1 MAVVLKIN
9 PGFDASYPWREIGTG
24 DGAAVPPLDYYL
36 APADKGGEPPG
47 RWAGRG
53 LALLGFTAGQVID
66 REVFEPLFG
75 QHMDPRDPSGRT
87 RLGRAPQR
95 FASEDDIYAEL
106 VAAEPHASEARKAE
120 LRTLARAQTRHAVP
134 FWDMTLSVSKS
145 VTLFYGGLLA
155 KAEQARQ
162 AGDDTGA
169 DLCEHQAARVWEA
182 IMAGN
187 AAALEYLQDEAGL
200 TRTGYHRGTGAETQT
215 ELGKWEHA
223 RDWVIGSFRQH
234 TSRDG
239 DPQLHVHNLVLAK
252 VVTERDG
259 KWRKLDSKALY
270 RFQGAAAAVAA
281 AVMETSLTR
290 MLGVAWVQRRDGHGR
305 EIAGVS
311 QELMDAFSSRRQ
323 TIVDEAKQVADQRER
338 EHGRRPDARQMY
350 RIQRDIALRTRPPKP
365 GEPLDLREKLREWEA
380 TARARDLGELAA
392 IPDAVAEASRQ
403 AREAE
408 PGAAED
414 HAQAR
419 SDLPEPVRQVAS
431 SIAGEFARQHGRA
444 PDQAEFA
451 RIERFAMFVTRR
463 GADVR
468 PADAALLLR
477 GWQEQEQRDAQAQ
490 HELRREIGLAQARA
504 GAERAQ
510 EQAQERALERAM
522 EQERLR
528 AYAYPV
534 MEPRGLTADEA
545 RQVMAAAVASVQ
557 AKMSTWT
564 RADLIRH
571 IGEALPPGAMADRST
586 LEALAGRAISGEA
599 GESVALLSAPEWPRV
614 PDCLRRADGESVFRP
629 HGAERYASQAQLTLE
644 EQLLAQAQT
653 PGAPRLEPDVA
664 AHLLGAQ
671 RERLEAQLW
680 PEATTAAAMSEATGS
695 GLRMDQAAAAY
706 FVLTSPRRAEVMIG
720 PPGTGKTRAAVEI
733 ARIWA
738 AAGMGAAVALTT
750 SSNARNV
757 IRDEAARHRVDLQA
771 YNTAEWL
778 GHTEQ
783 AREARSPVAL
793 APGTLLILDEA
804 SMMTLAD
811 LAAVMRRA
819 ARHGAKVIVTGDP
832 MQLQAIETGGGMTM
846 LARKLGHVQLSEA
859 GRFRHGWE
867 GEASLRLRDG
877 DVTVLTEY
885 REHGR
890 LHAGQAEDVLED
902 AARAYLHDRLNG
914 HDTLLMA
921 GTDAMAAEL
930 ARRVRDDLIAWG
942 IVSDGPA
949 VTLRD
954 GAQASAG
961 DWIMARRN
969 ASWAEAGEPGRCLVN
984 RDVLRIV
991 STQAGVA
998 GISVEVERLTGR
1010 DPATGQEKWS
1020 APFLLSQMYLRDE
1033 THLAYAVTFH
1043 AAEGQTVDSGIAVL
1057 TGEEDRQAV
1066 NVALTRGRDRNEA
1079 WVITG
1084 WRLADPAPGT
1094 RSAPELSRH
1103 DRLAAERAGL
1113 APGPPPRRPPAE
1125 PEVTA
1130 EELLAACLARDG
1142 RQLAATD
1149 TREAEWSDADRLDVL
1164 GVQWQHV
1171 VREAEQRRYEA
1182 TVREAL
1188 TEEQARQ
1195 VLNDPAATWLWRAL
1209 REAEAAGLDG
1219 PDTLRRAVASGQL
1232 ADAESVAKVLDWRVR
1247 QQIAGM
1253 PAVAARPW
1261 LEQVPVTGDAD
1272 MDRYGRELAAAMDDR
1287 QRRLGEHAAEHQPA
1301 WTRALGPVPGHP
1313 LDRVEW
1319 EHRAGQVA
1327 AYREMWGYTHPRD
1340 PIGPRPGQH
1349 SPEARASWQAAAEAL
1364 GYQPGSLREHSDG
1377 QLWAW
1382 RSAFAREMGW
1392 APPYK
1397 GDDLAA
1403 VRAEIRRTQIEAD
1416 RARRNADAAASPQAR
1431 ARLSE
1436 RAGVL
1441 ARWEEMA
1448 RDLAE
1453 RLAEAQAGY
1462 DAWEQATAPTRERAV
1477 AADAELRRRHPGQ
1490 HIEPLRAESAVP
1502 APEPAGHQPEPSA
1515 PSAPEPEAV
1524 AWPDLGPHAGRMD
1537 RVAAQLREISERL
1550 DEAAMRKA
1558 QQAREKAAEITSLQ
1572 IEPEDPEAMPAGAWK
1587 AGLEARQ
1594 RQAVR
1599 HEPMPRVPHARAV
1612 AEAQAGIGGPE
1623 AAD

>member
-24 DGAAVPPLDYYL
+24 DGTATSPLDYYL
-36 APADKGGEPPG
+36 VPADKGGEPPG

-53 LALLGFTAGQVID
+53 LSVLGFRAGEVID
-66 REVFEPLFG
+66 RKVFEPLFG
-75 QHMDPRDPSGRT
+75 QHTDPRDPSGKT
-87 RLGRAPQR
+87 RLGRAPQQ
-95 FASEDDIYAEL
+95 FTSEDDIYAEL
-106 VAAEPHASEARKAE
+106 AAAEPHASEARRAE
-120 LRTLARAQTRHAVP
+120 LRTLARTRTRHAVP

-162 AGDDTGA
+162 AGDDAGA
-169 DLCEHQAARVWEA
+169 DLCEYQAARVWEA
-182 IMAGN
+182 IMEGN
-187 AAALEYLQDEAGL
+187 AAALEYLQDEAGV
-200 TRTGYHRGTGAETQT
+200 TRTGYHRGTGAETT
-215 ELGKWEHA
+215 AELGKWEHA

-234 TSRDG
+234 TSRNG

-252 VVTERDG
+252 VATERDG

-270 RFQGAAAAVAA
+270 RFQGAASAIAA
-281 AVMETSLTR
+281 AAMETALTR
-290 MLGVAWVQRRDGHGR
+290 MFGVAWVQRRDGHGR
-305 EIAGVS
+305 EIAGIS

-380 TARARDLGELAA
+380 AARAQDVGELAA

-414 HAQAR
+414 AQAR
-419 SDLPEPVRQVAS
+419 SDLPEPVRQVAR
-431 SIAGEFARQHGRA
+431 SIAGEFAQQHGRA
-444 PDQAEFA
+444 PDQAELA

-490 HELRREIGLAQARA
+490 YEIRRETGLAQARA

-534 MEPRGLTADEA
+534 MEPRGLSADEA
-545 RQVMAAAVASVQ
+545 RQVMAGAVATVQ
-557 AKMSTWT
+557 GKMSTWT
-564 RADLIRH
+564 KADLIRH
-571 IGEALPPGAMADRST
+571 IGEALPPRAMADRSM
-586 LEALAGRAISGEA
+586 LEALAARAISGEA

-614 PDCLRRADGESVFRP
+614 PDCLRRSDGESAFRP

-653 PGAPRLEPDVA
+653 PGAPRLDPDVA
-664 AHLLGAQ
+664 ARLLGAQ
-671 RERLEAQLW
+671 RERLEAQLR
-680 PEATTAAAMSEATGS
+680 PEATTAAAMSEPTGS

-706 FVLTSPRRAEVMIG
+706 FLLTSPRRAEVMIG
-720 PPGTGKTRAAVEI
+720 PPGTGKTRSAVEI
-733 ARIWA
+733 ARVWA
-738 AAGMGAAVALTT
+738 AAGMGPAVALTT

-757 IRDEAARHRVDLQA
+757 IRDEAARHGVALDA

-778 GHTEQ
+778 GHTHQ
-783 AREARSPVAL
+783 AREARAPIAL

-804 SMMTLAD
+804 SMMTLGD

-819 ARHGAKVIVTGDP
+819 GGHGAKVIVTGDP
-832 MQLQAIETGGGMTM
+832 MQLQAVETGGGMTM
-846 LARKLGHVQLSEA
+846 LARTLGHVQLSEA
-859 GRFRHGWE
+859 GRFRHAWE
-867 GEASLRLRDG
+867 SEALLRLRDG

-890 LHAGQAEDVLED
+890 LHAGQAEETLED
-902 AARAYLHDRLNG
+902 AARAYLRDRLNG
-914 HDTLLMA
+914 QDTLLMA

-961 DWIMARRN
+961 DWVMTRRN
-969 ASWAEAGEPGRCLVN
+969 ANWVEAGEPGRALVN
-984 RDVLRIV
+984 RDVLRII
-991 STQAGVA
+991 STQAGVG
-998 GISVEVERLTGR
+998 GISAEVERLTGR
-1010 DPATGQEKWS
+1010 DPATGQEPWS
-1020 APFLLSQMYLRDE
+1020 APFLLSTMYLREDA
-1033 THLAYAVTFH
+1033 HLAYAVTFH
-1043 AAEGQTVDSGIAVL
+1043 AAEGQTIDSGIAVF
-1057 TGEEDRQAV
+1057 TGEEDRQTV

-1079 WVITG
+1079 WVIAG
-1084 WRLADPAPGT
+1084 WRIADPAPGA
-1094 RSAPELSRH
+1094 RPAAELARH

-1113 APGPPPRRPPAE
+1113 DPGMHAGQSAR

-1130 EELLAACLARDG
+1130 EEVLGACLARDG

-1149 TREAEWSDADRLDVL
+1149 TRGAEWSDADRLDVL

-1188 TEEQARQ
+1188 TEAQARQ
-1195 VLNDPAATWLWRAL
+1195 VMNDAAATWLWRTL

-1219 PDTLRRAVASGQL
+1219 PDALRRAVASGQIE
-1232 ADAESVAKVLDWRVR
+1232 DAESVAKIIDWRIR

-1253 PAVAARPW
+1253 PAAAARPW
-1261 LEQVPVTGDAD
+1261 LEQVPETGDPD
-1272 MDRYGRELAAAMDDR
+1272 MDRYARELAAAMDDR

-1301 WTRALGPVPGHP
+1301 WAGALGPVPGHP
-1313 LDRVEW
+1313 LDRAEW
-1319 EHRAGQVA
+1319 ERKAGQVA
-1327 AYREMWGYTHPRD
+1327 AYREMWGYTHPHE

-1364 GYQPGSLREHSDG
+1364 GYQPGSLHEHSDG

-1382 RSAFAREMGW
+1382 RSAFARETAW

-1397 GDDLAA
+1397 GDDLTA

-1416 RARRNADAAASPQAR
+1416 RARRNAEAATSSEAR
-1431 ARLSE
+1431 ERLSE

-1441 ARWEEMA
+1441 ARWEEMT

-1453 RLAEAQAGY
+1453 RLAQAQAGY
-1462 DAWEQATAPTRERAV
+1462 DAWEHATGPTRERAV
-1477 AADAELRRRHPGQ
+1477 AADAEWRRRNPDQ
-1490 HIEPLRAESAVP
+1490 HIEPLRAETAAAEPKP
-1502 APEPAGHQPEPSA
+1502 AEPEPTGHRSEPSA
-1515 PSAPEPEAV
+1515 GEPEAA
-1524 AWPDLGPHAGRMD
+1524 AWPDLGPQADRMD
-1537 RVAAQLREISERL
+1537 RVAAQLREISDRL
-1550 DEAAMRKA
+1550 DEAAMLKA

-1572 IEPEDPEAMPAGAWK
+1572 IEPEDPEAVPAAAWK
-1587 AGLEARQ
+1587 ADLEARQ

-1599 HEPMPRVPHARAV
+1599 QEPMPRVPHARAV